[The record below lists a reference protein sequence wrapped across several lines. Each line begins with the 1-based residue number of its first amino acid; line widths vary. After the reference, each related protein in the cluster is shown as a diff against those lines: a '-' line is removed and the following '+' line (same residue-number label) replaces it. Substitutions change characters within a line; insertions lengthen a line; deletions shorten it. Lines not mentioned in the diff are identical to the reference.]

1 MVLVYLRVG
10 RDARGQAAKFKK
22 GFCQDHDHHI
32 ASIWRKVAPQII
44 SSNAGG
50 GNGQQWA
57 KMGNN
62 GHWKWAMGN
71 NGLRTAAKFEPGFAQ
86 ITDSQSGE
94 KNQKYNLCQ
103 ITILC
108 SNIDLQNIEFHI
120 RVSLVALKEY
130 EGGTF

>member
-1 MVLVYLRVG
+1 MG
-10 RDARGQAAKFKK
+10 NNGQKWALEM
-22 GFCQDHDHHI
+22 
-32 ASIWRKVAPQII
+32 
-44 SSNAGG
+44 
-50 GNGQQWA
+50 GNGQQWQWT
-57 KMGNN
+57 MGI
-62 GHWKWAMGN
+62 AP

-94 KNQKYNLCQ
+94 KNQKYNQCQ

>member
-1 MVLVYLRVG
+1 
-10 RDARGQAAKFKK
+10 
-22 GFCQDHDHHI
+22 
-32 ASIWRKVAPQII
+32 
-44 SSNAGG
+44 
-50 GNGQQWA
+50 
-57 KMGNN
+57 MGKN

-94 KNQKYNLCQ
+94 KNQKYNQCQ